1 VECYRHQAI
10 IVGSGS
16 KETEKLALS
25 LPVGVCLR
33 WSMLRRYVAWN
44 HQTTRSYL
52 NLVPEKIW
60 AWLSFDKVAALM
72 ARVTFFCLRFQGVLK
87 TRSSSRA
94 TTHTVGRTQAIE
106 IRTCRCSFDRS
117 NVHQG

>member
-72 ARVTFFCLRFQGVLK
+72 ARVTFFLSSLPGRFENK
-87 TRSSSRA
+87 IIFPCDHTHCRS
-94 TTHTVGRTQAIE
+94 HT
-106 IRTCRCSFDRS
+106 S
-117 NVHQG
+117 H